1 MKFLKTFKL
10 ISLKVLE
17 KKNENIIHRVIPLID
32 GLIINRED
40 NENQWIIEAFIDQS
54 YEPYFNELRDDKNE
68 VMLQVKISKE
78 SNDPAFFITKIIG
91 MNRIGKNMNILFKGT
106 IIDQRKHEFENLVET
121 LIAKGYYGEKLLIK
135 FKQLMKD
142 D

>member
-1 MKFLKTFKL
+1 MKTFKL